1 MDALEEVVWM
11 HPKLHLVEYK
21 KSSNQRTKIHI
32 LYFGWVP
39 TLGDS
44 LKIRVLVPFQ
54 WMLPQ
59 AYLET
64 LLW

>member
-21 KSSNQRTKIHI
+21 KSSNQRTKNHI

-54 WMLPQ
+54 
-59 AYLET
+59 
-64 LLW
+64 